1 MMQIDKRFKEE
12 KLRIFKCN
20 VSIKE
25 FTKLENV
32 EKRFIYVDNL
42 HIFSK

>member
-12 KLRIFKCN
+12 KLRIDKCN

-25 FTKLENV
+25 FSKLENIGKQLVFV
-32 EKRFIYVDNL
+32 ETINIY
-42 HIFSK
+42 SK

>member
-20 VSIKE
+20 VSVKE
-25 FTKLENV
+25 FSKHENV
-32 EKRFIYVDNL
+32 GKRFIYADNL